1 LPEYAV
7 AKEKWQDKSDMD
19 PRRAKIISIFWA
31 DAIRVICMWWKLS
44 SDLWTANLE
53 AQRMVSE
60 KVLASVEAATTVA
73 AGGSPQKVL
82 RRYRTIMRAN
92 TKRLSKKR
100 S

>member
-1 LPEYAV
+1 
-7 AKEKWQDKSDMD
+7 
-19 PRRAKIISIFWA
+19 
-31 DAIRVICMWWKLS
+31 MWWKFS
-44 SDLWTANLE
+44 SDLWTANLEAQRVIALRLHKLAMGGSPAREE